1 MIGNICLA
9 LASLLYILFLGT
21 LSMEMGA
28 SRSDLSGVV
37 IFPILSLL
45 LFILF
50 STAFCAVA
58 ANGKLD
64 WIGWPRGTQYFSVI
78 VSCLTLTIIIGFS
91 ALVRKEPASDI
102 PWAIRP
108 FIPWAPLVL
117 PPVLIAVSFL
127 WLNRDLGASIVWLRG
142 AFVCLCAIG
151 LLTGLGLLGE
161 IVYWNQQRTNQRIGE
176 ITERENDRDR
186 MILDQVKAAD
196 PEKDFGSL
204 LGQTSRFE
212 KPEIRAL
219 ALQKVLS
226 NTNFTSMMAAH
237 LRGQTYF
244 NVALIFLRDNDPPDK
259 AALAEPVR
267 DAFVLVAQSVRDT
280 MHTEFNPRG
289 FEFTSDADE
298 VLVVAD
304 KFASYGVDY
313 TAAILAYRAALDEPG
328 QSTHYKEESLKTDLA
343 SRGQVDRWLA
353 KKGK

>member
-1 MIGNICLA
+1 M
-9 LASLLYILFLGT
+9 
-21 LSMEMGA
+21 
-28 SRSDLSGVV
+28 DLSGVV
-37 IFPILSLL
+37 IFPIFSLL

-58 ANGKLD
+58 ADGKLD

-78 VSCLTLTIIIGFS
+78 VSCLTLTIIIGS
-91 ALVRKEPASDI
+91 APLSVRSQPPTFRGPSA
-102 PWAIRP
+102 

-204 LGQTSRFE
+204 LGQTGDSRSRKFG
-212 KPEIRAL
+212 PL
-219 ALQKVLS
+219 PQKVLS
-226 NTNFTSMMAAH
+226 NTNFTSMMAATFA
-237 LRGQTYF
+237 GK
-244 NVALIFLRDNDPPDK
+244 LISMWP
-259 AALAEPVR
+259 
-267 DAFVLVAQSVRDT
+267 
-280 MHTEFNPRG
+280 
-289 FEFTSDADE
+289 
-298 VLVVAD
+298 
-304 KFASYGVDY
+304 
-313 TAAILAYRAALDEPG
+313 
-328 QSTHYKEESLKTDLA
+328 
-343 SRGQVDRWLA
+343 
-353 KKGK
+353 